1 VDEEDIESVSAAIDR
16 ETLTPLK
23 EGAEEDPDPADLTV
37 PIAEAERET
46 TVLAEREEALIRPET
61 STQTEVDL
69 QTQETP
75 EVETQEEAETA
86 EGAEIEKSVETE
98 DLRVAITKTG
108 DREVMM

>member
-1 VDEEDIESVSAAIDR
+1 MSAAIDR

-75 EVETQEEAETA
+75 EVETQEEAKTQEEAETA